1 MKYIVSGCTG
11 HLGLNLVKYLL
22 SAGKT
27 VKAIALPGEN
37 TEKLSE
43 HGAEVVYGDVTDRD
57 FVFSQVEQGCVF
69 FHLAGVIDITS
80 GNKDKVYLVNVKGTE
95 NVADAC
101 LAKGARLVYTSSVHV
116 IPPAKKGKVM
126 CEPVSFSPDKVVG
139 DYAKS
144 KTIAT
149 KYVFEKC
156 REGLDAV
163 VLYPSGI
170 IGPLDDKVSSLGQLV
185 LDIANRKIRTR
196 VTGGYNFVDVRD
208 VACGVA
214 AAAEKG
220 RSGEGYILSGS
231 EVTIDGIFKIVNGYL
246 KRTGFVPMLAT
257 GFVKIFSSIAEA
269 YYRVRGLKPLFT
281 KYSLYTIT
289 SNHSF
294 SNQKAVIDL
303 GFNARSADE
312 SIIDALN
319 WFFFNKPELLE
330 EKTKKELLAAIEK
343 DEKRKGLAEKPKNAL
358 KQKTMRN
365 ET

>member
-1 MKYIVSGCTG
+1 M
-11 HLGLNLVKYLL
+11 
-22 SAGKT
+22 
-27 VKAIALPGEN
+27 
-37 TEKLSE
+37 
-43 HGAEVVYGDVTDRD
+43 
-57 FVFSQVEQGCVF
+57 
-69 FHLAGVIDITS
+69 
-80 GNKDKVYLVNVKGTE
+80 
-95 NVADAC
+95 
-101 LAKGARLVYTSSVHV
+101 
-116 IPPAKKGKVM
+116 
-126 CEPVSFSPDKVVG
+126 
-139 DYAKS
+139 
-144 KTIAT
+144 
-149 KYVFEKC
+149 
-156 REGLDAV
+156 
-163 VLYPSGI
+163 
-170 IGPLDDKVSSLGQLV
+170 
-185 LDIANRKIRTR
+185 
-196 VTGGYNFVDVRD
+196 RD

-343 DEKRKGLAEKPKNAL
+343 DEKRKGLAEKLKNAL
-358 KQKTMRN
+358 KQKAMRN

>member
-11 HLGLNLVKYLL
+11 HLGLNLIRHLL
-22 SAGKT
+22 SEGKT
-27 VKAIALPGEN
+27 VKAIALNGEN
-37 TEKLSE
+37 TDRIAKDGVEI
-43 HGAEVVYGDVTDRD
+43 VFGDITDRE
-57 FVFSQVEQGCVF
+57 FVFSQVEKDCVF
-69 FHLAGVIDITS
+69 FHLAGIIDITT
-80 GNKDKVYLVNVKGTE
+80 GNKDKVFDVNVNGTK

-101 LAKGARLVYTSSVHV
+101 LAKGAKLVYTSSVHV
-116 IPPAKKGKVM
+116 IPPAKKGRVM
-126 CEPVSFSPDKVVG
+126 NEPYRLDPDKVVG

-156 REGLDAV
+156 KEGLNAT
-163 VLYPSGI
+163 VLYPAGI
-170 IGPLDDKVSSLGQLV
+170 IGPSDDKISSLGQLV

-208 VACGVA
+208 VAQGVA
-214 AAAEKG
+214 TAAEKG
-220 RSGEGYILSGS
+220 KSGEGYILSGN
-231 EVTIDGIFKIVNGYL
+231 EVTIDEIFKIVNGYL

-257 GFVKIFSSIAEA
+257 GFVKIFSSLAEA

-303 GFNARSADE
+303 AFSARPASE

-330 EKTKKELLAAIEK
+330 EKTRKELLKAIEN
-343 DEKRKGLAEKPKNAL
+343 DEKRKGLLEKFKLSL
-358 KQKTMRN
+358 KQKAPQS
-365 ET
+365 

>member
-214 AAAEKG
+214 AAAERAG
-220 RSGEGYILSGS
+220 RAKA
-231 EVTIDGIFKIVNGYL
+231 IF
-246 KRTGFVPMLAT
+246 
-257 GFVKIFSSIAEA
+257 
-269 YYRVRGLKPLFT
+269 
-281 KYSLYTIT
+281 
-289 SNHSF
+289 
-294 SNQKAVIDL
+294 
-303 GFNARSADE
+303 
-312 SIIDALN
+312 
-319 WFFFNKPELLE
+319 
-330 EKTKKELLAAIEK
+330 
-343 DEKRKGLAEKPKNAL
+343 
-358 KQKTMRN
+358 
-365 ET
+365 

>member
-11 HLGLNLVKYLL
+11 HLGLNLIKHLL
-22 SAGKT
+22 SEGKT
-27 VKAIALPGEN
+27 VKAIALNGEN
-37 TEKLSE
+37 TERIAKD
-43 HGAEVVYGDVTDRD
+43 GVEVVFGDVTDRE
-57 FVFSQVEQGCVF
+57 FVFSQVEKDCVF
-69 FHLAGVIDITS
+69 FHLAGIIDITT
-80 GNKDKVYLVNVKGTE
+80 GNKDKIFEVNVNGTK

-101 LAKGARLVYTSSVHV
+101 LAKGAKLVYTSSVHV
-116 IPPAKKGKVM
+116 IPPAKKGRVM
-126 CEPVSFSPDKVVG
+126 SEPYQLNPDKVVG

-156 REGLDAV
+156 KEGLDAV
-163 VLYPSGI
+163 VLFPAGI
-170 IGPLDDKVSSLGQLV
+170 IGPSDDKISSLGQLV

-208 VACGVA
+208 VAQGVA

-220 RSGEGYILSGS
+220 KSGEGYILSGN
-231 EVTIDGIFKIVNGYL
+231 EVTIDEIFKIVNGYL

-303 GFNARSADE
+303 AFSARPASE

-330 EKTKKELLAAIEK
+330 EKTRKELLAAIEN
-343 DEKRKGLAEKPKNAL
+343 DEKRKGLLEKFKLSL
-358 KQKTMRN
+358 KQKAPQS
-365 ET
+365 